1 LVAEILCGVN
11 DEEGWGVR
19 CGSVRFWTKN
29 REKEERGEGESILF
43 SEKKNSIKT
52 FVVDKLDWYIKI

>member
-1 LVAEILCGVN
+1 MRSERRRRL
-11 DEEGWGVR
+11 GVR

>member
-1 LVAEILCGVN
+1 MRSERRRRL
-11 DEEGWGVR
+11 GVR

-43 SEKKNSIKT
+43 SNSIKT

>member
-1 LVAEILCGVN
+1 MRS
-11 DEEGWGVR
+11 WGVR